1 MAAILRRFFTSS
13 SSTVTIIAGQVAMLA
28 LIVGRLVVT
37 YDVDFVFIAVVIVL
51 SLALNL
57 RALRREI
64 LWSRGVL
71 GVERQSALRVVD
83 QLQKDGRSLE
93 QATLDE
99 LKIIQA
105 GLESS
110 R

>member
-1 MAAILRRFFTSS
+1 MAAILRRLLTSS
-13 SSTVTIIAGQVAMLA
+13 SSTVTIIACQVVMLVMIA
-28 LIVGRLVVT
+28 GRLVVS
-37 YDVDFVFIAVVIVL
+37 YDVDFVFIGALIMP
-51 SLALNL
+51 SLVLNL

-99 LKIIQA
+99 LKILRA